1 MNNKTLLCIDPS
13 QDYELIDYELL
24 KEMGICSVFLIKE
37 QSKIPQGN
45 NYILVNTFSYEDILS
60 ASRTMRPDY
69 IVCFSE
75 DLFEDIAKIRN
86 ILLLSQ
92 KTVIYEKLSNMFP
105 YPKTI
110 SLTEEFSLS
119 LLQDKLDSQEI
130 FIKLTSGSGS
140 YETYHVKNEDD
151 FSNFNHSRKKGQNYI
166 AQSYIKDAVYHSEL
180 MVYKG
185 DVLFVSAREYT
196 NPNHF
201 MVSKNIP
208 IFSLNILDPVKE
220 EKIKEASIRVKE
232 ILNIDNGILHT
243 EFFVSNDGHIQFIE
257 TNARPPG
264 IGLNKLYQK
273 KLSISME
280 TILCCIVCGIAPP
293 RMMES
298 KSHFICGYYP
308 KKKGLIKKIIQ
319 PEVQVEQE
327 WTFFVKPN
335 DKGEE
340 MKHMS
345 KSAMVVCWDDSNLK
359 INKIGEYLSQQNI
372 VETC

>member
-86 ILLLSQ
+86 ILNIKGMSINKARLLSQ
-92 KTVIYEKLSNMFP
+92 KTVMYEKLSNMFP

-151 FSNFNHSRKKGQNYI
+151 FSNFNHSRKKGQN
-166 AQSYIKDAVYHSEL
+166 
-180 MVYKG
+180 
-185 DVLFVSAREYT
+185 
-196 NPNHF
+196 
-201 MVSKNIP
+201 
-208 IFSLNILDPVKE
+208 
-220 EKIKEASIRVKE
+220 
-232 ILNIDNGILHT
+232 
-243 EFFVSNDGHIQFIE
+243 
-257 TNARPPG
+257 
-264 IGLNKLYQK
+264 
-273 KLSISME
+273 
-280 TILCCIVCGIAPP
+280 
-293 RMMES
+293 
-298 KSHFICGYYP
+298 
-308 KKKGLIKKIIQ
+308 
-319 PEVQVEQE
+319 
-327 WTFFVKPN
+327 
-335 DKGEE
+335 
-340 MKHMS
+340 
-345 KSAMVVCWDDSNLK
+345 
-359 INKIGEYLSQQNI
+359 
-372 VETC
+372 